1 MKHKFLI
8 LAFVVASIGFAGC
21 AAEQYTQTGNGRSM
35 KVDTLRM
42 MKVDDIIALS
52 KAGVSDSLIIGMMDA
67 TDTWFQLKAQDVID
81 LRNAGVSEKVIVA
94 MMQPPPPPSG
104 KSGDANAA
112 RYYATPS
119 FFWYDGFYYPYWYY
133 PTFSVR
139 FGYRSHYGGH
149 FHSGRFH

>member
-81 LRNAGVSEKVIVA
+81 LRNVGVSEKVIVA
-94 MMQPPPPPSG
+94 MMQPPPSPSG